1 MLTLPSAFRLTG
13 VAELKRGLY
22 EALVD
27 GQLRRAIDMSGQA
40 VELGRLGPAD
50 ANRRLAR
57 HVHDYLLR
65 ALDAFPVDE
74 RPDAQVELCNQLLA
88 VVAERLPDF
97 AEPRDDALSAEL
109 LTAVTIG
116 EPPPRPRV
124 PLSEAALFVNAT
136 RERRI
141 GVELTREIAS
151 ADRVDLICPFLF
163 WAGYAQLRRAL
174 GAFLEAGGTLRVLT
188 STYCGVTHQRVLDE
202 LRGRGAE
209 VRVSYET
216 GATRLHA
223 KAWLF
228 HRASGFSTAYVGSSN
243 LSKTALSSGLE
254 WNVRLSQIEN
264 RAVLAEFEHA
274 FENHWS
280 DPEFEPYDADVFAER
295 LQQERPDDRLHRV
308 LALEPRPY
316 QRDILDR
323 LHAERALH
331 HRHRNLVVAATGTG
345 KTVVAALDY
354 RRLCGATRPTLLFV
368 AHRKEILKQSRDTF
382 RHAVSDGTFGEL
394 WVDGRRPTREQHV
407 FASVQSL
414 AHTDIESWA
423 PDRFDVVVVDEFHHA
438 AVTNRTYARLLEHL
452 RPRELVGLTA
462 TPERADGVDV
472 LHWFEGR
479 VAAEVRLW
487 DAIDR
492 GLLVPFQYFAV
503 HDGTDLRS
511 VAWRGG
517 RYDRKA
523 LEGVYD
529 GNDARAHLVFKAI
542 AEHVRDPHAMRA
554 LGFCAGVRHAHD
566 MANAFG
572 RAGLAAVWVTGDTD
586 RATRRQAIS
595 DLADGRI
602 CAIFT
607 VDVFN
612 EGVDIPAVDTVLFL
626 RPTES
631 ATLFTQ
637 QLGRGLRRAP
647 DKRCLTV
654 LDFVGHARKEFR
666 FDLRFRVLTG
676 ASRRQLKRQT
686 EEGFPYLPAGC
697 AIELDRV
704 SQEIVLENL
713 AQGVG
718 SDRRSLVAELR
729 RLGDVSLDTFLRE
742 AELELTDIYR
752 GGRSFHDLRRAAGL
766 PTPPSGPRAAE
777 LTRALARLVHTDDR
791 HRLNAWRALL
801 AGAPLPDTGDAG
813 RLQLMLVTTLLGGTA
828 AADPLDALREIR
840 ADESAHAELT
850 ALFALLDARLD
861 HSTLPFRSVPG
872 VPLAIH
878 ANYRLNEVM
887 AAFADVR
894 NGKLYAPREGV
905 VFHAATGCNLL
916 FVTLT
921 KDESDY
927 SPTTLYRDYALS
939 TDRFHWQSQSG
950 TRPQDKK
957 GRRHIQHAADRVT
970 PLLFVR
976 ETKKDERGETRP
988 YVFLGPLD
996 LVSWAG
1002 ERPMDIEWRLSHPMP
1017 ERVYRVA
1024 RVASG

>member
-1 MLTLPSAFRLTG
+1 MG
-13 VAELKRGLY
+13 ELKPGLY
-22 EALVD
+22 EAVID
-27 GQLRRAIDMSGQA
+27 GRLRRAIEASEVAIERD
-40 VELGRLGPAD
+40 RLGPAD
-50 ANRRLAR
+50 ANRHLAR
-57 HVHDYLLR
+57 HFHDYLLR
-65 ALDAFPVDE
+65 ALETFPADE
-74 RPDAQVELCNQLLA
+74 RPEAQVELCNRLFA
-88 VVAERLPDF
+88 VIAEHLPDF
-97 AEPRDDALSAEL
+97 AVADDDLVTVDL
-109 LTAVTIG
+109 LTAVTPDS
-116 EPPPRPRV
+116 PPPRPRI

-141 GVELTREIAS
+141 GVELAREIAS
-151 ADRVDLICPFLF
+151 SDRIDLICPFLF

-174 GAFLEAGGTLRVLT
+174 GEYLQTGRVLRVLT
-188 STYCGVTHQRVLDE
+188 STYCGVTHQSVLDE
-202 LRGRGAE
+202 LVERGAE

-223 KAWLF
+223 KAWF
-228 HRASGFSTAYVGSSN
+228 FQRESGFSTAYVGSSN

-280 DPEFEPYDADVFAER
+280 DPEFELYDPEVFAER
-295 LQQERPDDRLHRV
+295 LQQERPEDRLHRV
-308 LALEPRPY
+308 LSLEPRPY

-323 LHAERALH
+323 LDAERTLH
-331 HRHRNLVVAATGTG
+331 GRHRNLVVAATGTG

-354 RRLCGATRPTLLFV
+354 QRLCGTTRPTLLFV
-368 AHRKEILKQSRDTF
+368 AHRKEILRQSRDTF
-382 RHAVSDGTFGEL
+382 RHAVSDGSFGEL
-394 WVDGRRPTREQHV
+394 WVDGRRPTRGTHV

-414 AHTDIESWA
+414 AHARVSEWS
-423 PDRFDVVVVDEFHHA
+423 PHRFDVVVVDEFHHA
-438 AVTNRTYARLLEHL
+438 AVTNKTYARLLDHL
-452 RPRELVGLTA
+452 KPTELVGLTA
-462 TPERADGVDV
+462 TPERADGIDV
-472 LHWFEGR
+472 LHWFDGR

-503 HDGTDLRS
+503 HDGTDLRT

-517 RYDRKA
+517 RYDRHA
-523 LEGVYD
+523 LEGIYD

-542 AEHVRDPHAMRA
+542 AEHVANPETMRA
-554 LGFCAGVRHAHD
+554 LGFCAGVRHAED
-566 MANAFG
+566 MTRAFH
-572 RAGLAAVWVTGDTD
+572 RAGLGAACVTGNTK
-586 RATRRQAIS
+586 RADRRQAIA

-612 EGVDIPAVDTVLFL
+612 EGVDIPSVDTVLFL

-676 ASRRQLKRQT
+676 ATRRQLKRQT

-713 AQGVG
+713 AHGVG

-729 RLGDVSLDTFLRE
+729 RLGDVSLAEFLHE
-742 AELELTDIYR
+742 AELDLTDVYR
-752 GGRSFHDLRRAAGL
+752 GSRCFHDLRRAAGL
-766 PTPPSGPRAAE
+766 PTPPPGPRDPAM
-777 LTRALARLVHTDDR
+777 TRALARLIHVDDR
-791 HRLNAWRALL
+791 HRLTTWRALL
-801 AGAPLPDTGDAG
+801 DGSLAQTDDQR
-813 RLQLMLVTTLLGGTA
+813 RLQLMLVTTLLGGSA
-828 AADPLDALREIR
+828 AADPSDSMQIVR
-840 ADESAHAELT
+840 DHPSTHAELT
-850 ALFALLDARLD
+850 ELVNLLDARLD
-861 HSTLPFRSVPG
+861 HGTLPFRSVPG
-872 VPLAIH
+872 IPLAIH
-878 ANYRLNEVM
+878 ATYRLNEVM
-887 AAFADVR
+887 SAFSDVR

-905 VFHAATGCNLL
+905 VFHAGSRCNLL

-921 KDESDY
+921 KDERDY

-950 TRPQDKK
+950 TRPDDKK
-957 GRRHIQHAADRVT
+957 GRRHLQHATDDVT

-976 ETKKDERGETRP
+976 ETKKDDRGETVP
-988 YVFLGPLD
+988 YVFLGPLN
-996 LVSWAG
+996 LLSWSG
-1002 ERPMDIEWRLSHPMP
+1002 ERPLDIEWRLTHPMP

>member
-1 MLTLPSAFRLTG
+1 M
-13 VAELKRGLY
+13 AELVHGLY
-22 EALVD
+22 EAVVD
-27 GQLRRAIDMSGQA
+27 ERLRRAVDAAQA
-40 VELGRLGPAD
+40 TVRQDRLGPAD
-50 ANRRLAR
+50 ASRRLAR
-57 HVHDYLLR
+57 HIHDYLLR
-65 ALDAFPVDE
+65 ALEAFPADA
-74 RPDAQVELCNQLLA
+74 RPEAQVELCNRLIA
-88 VVAERLPDF
+88 VVAERVPEFGAAQDSVT
-97 AEPRDDALSAEL
+97 ADL
-109 LTAVTIG
+109 LTSVTAG
-116 EPPPRPRV
+116 DPSPRPRV

-141 GVELTREIAS
+141 GVELAREIGS
-151 ADRVDLICPFLF
+151 ADRVDFICPFLF
-163 WAGYAQLRRAL
+163 WQGYAQLRRAL
-174 GAFLEAGGTLRVLT
+174 GDLLEAGRSLRVLT

-202 LRGRGAE
+202 LVDRGAE

-216 GATRLHA
+216 GTTRLHA

-228 HRASGFSTAYVGSSN
+228 HRGTGFSTAYVGSSN
-243 LSKTALSSGLE
+243 LSKTALSTGLE

-264 RAVLAEFEHA
+264 RAVLAELEHA

-280 DPEFEPYDADVFAER
+280 DPEFERFDADVFNER
-295 LQQERPDDRLHRV
+295 LRQERPDDRLHRV
-308 LALEPRPY
+308 LGLEARPY

-323 LHAERALH
+323 VDAERALH
-331 HRHRNLVVAATGTG
+331 GRHRNLVVAATGTG

-354 RRLCGATRPTLLFV
+354 RRLCGRTRPTLLFV

-382 RHAVSDGTFGEL
+382 RHAVGDGSFGEL
-394 WVDGRRPTREQHV
+394 WVDGRRPSRHQHV

-414 AHTDIESWA
+414 AHARVEEWPADL
-423 PDRFDVVVVDEFHHA
+423 FDVVVVDEFHHA
-438 AVTNRTYARLLEHL
+438 AITNKTYATLLEHL
-452 RPRELVGLTA
+452 RPTELLGLTA
-462 TPERADGVDV
+462 TPERTDGVDV
-472 LHWFEGR
+472 LHWFGGR
-479 VAAEVRLW
+479 VAAEIRLW

-503 HDGTDLRS
+503 HDGTDLRAVS
-511 VAWRGG
+511 WRGG

-523 LEGVYD
+523 LERVYD
-529 GNDARAHLVFKAI
+529 GDDARAHLVFKAI
-542 AEHVRDPHAMRA
+542 SEHVEDPRSMRA
-554 LGFCAGVRHAHD
+554 LGFCAGVRHALD
-566 MANAFG
+566 MTDAFR
-572 RAGLAAVWVTGDTD
+572 RAGYPAVCVTGETD
-586 RATRRQAIS
+586 RAARRQAVA
-595 DLADGRI
+595 DLGDGRV

-676 ASRRQLKRQT
+676 ATRRELRRQT

-713 AQGVG
+713 ARGVG

-729 RLGDVSLDTFLRE
+729 RLGDVSLAEFLHH
-742 AELELTDIYR
+742 AELDLTDVYR

-766 PTPPSGPRAAE
+766 PTPEPGPRHSEMA
-777 LTRALARLVHTDDR
+777 RALARLVHVDDR
-791 HRLNAWRALL
+791 HRLTTWRSLL
-801 AGAPLPDTGDAG
+801 DGMPAATDEAE
-813 RLQLMLVTTLLGGTA
+813 RLRLMLVTTLLGGDA
-828 AADPLDALREIR
+828 AGDPRGAMR
-840 ADESAHAELT
+840 AVCDHPSISAEL
-850 ALFALLDARLD
+850 LELVDLLDERLD
-861 HSTLPFRSVPG
+861 HGTLRFRSVPG

-878 ANYRLNEVM
+878 ASYRQNEVM
-887 AAFADVR
+887 AAFADIR

-905 VFHAATGCNLL
+905 VFHGATGCNLL

-921 KDESDY
+921 KDERDY

-950 TRPQDKK
+950 TRPDDKK
-957 GRRHIQHAADRVT
+957 GQRHVHHDANGVT

-976 ETKKDERGETRP
+976 ETKKDDRRETVP
-988 YVFLGPLD
+988 YVFLGPAT
-996 LVSWAG
+996 LVSWMG